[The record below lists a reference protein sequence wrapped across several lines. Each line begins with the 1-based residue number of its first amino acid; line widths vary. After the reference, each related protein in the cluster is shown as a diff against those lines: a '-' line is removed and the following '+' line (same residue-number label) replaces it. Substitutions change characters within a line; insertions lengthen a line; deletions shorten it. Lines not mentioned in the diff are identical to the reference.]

1 MAERPIF
8 IPTPDSPQLVR
19 EVFLQ
24 LTWHPGFAAVQKT
37 RNIKALHTAANA
49 AGYWVLEVSTKS
61 DQQLG
66 QQLSGFNLKVKAEAL
81 GDVPLEC
88 AFQGSKVFQSGGPF
102 TDLYQREPREAK
114 RDPRLNQS
122 GQLIGFQFGGLNFPL
137 EPKTVFYDWLYL
149 SCIYRQPEATAE
161 LDQYGGFSDIEF
173 NPQRSI
179 NCQARS
185 VALFLSLMKRG
196 KLDGAM
202 QSAPDFIRII
212 LNSAYRPRLRS

>member
-66 QQLSGFNLKVKAEAL
+66 QQLSAFNLKVEIKAL
-81 GDVPLEC
+81 GDVPLE
-88 AFQGSKVFQSGGPF
+88 
-102 TDLYQREPREAK
+102 
-114 RDPRLNQS
+114 
-122 GQLIGFQFGGLNFPL
+122 
-137 EPKTVFYDWLYL
+137 
-149 SCIYRQPEATAE
+149 
-161 LDQYGGFSDIEF
+161 
-173 NPQRSI
+173 
-179 NCQARS
+179 
-185 VALFLSLMKRG
+185 
-196 KLDGAM
+196 
-202 QSAPDFIRII
+202 
-212 LNSAYRPRLRS
+212 